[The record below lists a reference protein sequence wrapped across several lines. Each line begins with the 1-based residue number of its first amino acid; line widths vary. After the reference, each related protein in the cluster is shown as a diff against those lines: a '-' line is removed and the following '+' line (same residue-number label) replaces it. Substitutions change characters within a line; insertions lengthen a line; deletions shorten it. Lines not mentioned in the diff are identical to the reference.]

1 MATTDRKK
9 QSKKSLKNARAKIK
23 RRDEKIARLEAE
35 LKERDEKG
43 KKKALNPMGQVLQ
56 IMEKQSQGTNSRS
69 LSSDLQSVSD
79 AQLDAAL
86 EILLKLL
93 K

>member
-9 QSKKSLKNARAKIK
+9 QSKKSLKNARAKLK

-35 LKERDEKG
+35 LKERDEKA

-56 IMEKQSQGTNSRS
+56 IMEKQSQGINSRS

>member
-35 LKERDEKG
+35 LKERDEKT
-43 KKKALNPMGQVLQ
+43 KKKALNPMGQVLR
-56 IMEKQSQGTNSRS
+56 IMKKQSRATNSRS
-69 LSSDLQSVSD
+69 SSSDSQSISD
-79 AQLDAAL
+79 AELDAAL
-86 EILLKLL
+86 EILSELL

>member
-9 QSKKSLKNARAKIK
+9 QSKKSLKNARAKLK

-56 IMEKQSQGTNSRS
+56 IMEKQSQDINSRS

>member
-1 MATTDRKK
+1 MATTGRKK
-9 QSKKSLKNARAKIK
+9 QSQMSLKNARAKIK

-35 LKERDEKG
+35 LKERDEKA
-43 KKKALNPMGQVLQ
+43 KKKAQNPMEQVLQ
-56 IMEKQSQGTNSRS
+56 SIEKQYLDTNFRSSSSDSRS
-69 LSSDLQSVSD
+69 ISD

-86 EILLKLL
+86 EILSKLL

>member
-9 QSKKSLKNARAKIK
+9 QSKKSLKNARAKLK